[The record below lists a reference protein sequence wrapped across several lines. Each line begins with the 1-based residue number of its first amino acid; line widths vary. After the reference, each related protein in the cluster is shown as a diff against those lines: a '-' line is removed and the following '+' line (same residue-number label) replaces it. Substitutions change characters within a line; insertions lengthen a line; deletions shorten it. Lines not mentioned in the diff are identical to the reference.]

1 MKNKYLIRME
11 EPEDCVIVTDNADV
25 YYRLFHRPVTLLM
38 KNEFDCMQFH
48 TPSSKPIDYH
58 EHSCGTETFIV
69 SQGKFLCNCM
79 GRDFIMS
86 AGDVLH
92 IQPWMGHGF
101 KPIEPESRL
110 NILFM
115 GIDQRFS
122 ITEPTLRLKA
132 EFPGLYEDSEFNEVF
147 RQALGG
153 TGKRAVPAPNE
164 ASAEQVQQLRPAGY
178 AIREHEFDGIKLQL
192 KVARYETEGVKEIW
206 EMAMEPGFFCEW
218 DNFLPEYRM
227 FYVTSGRIR
236 CKVKT
241 SRDKTLEFDA
251 VKENIII
258 IPPYNPFCFEVV
270 EEARMYDL
278 DCGARLQDLCEELE
292 ALVYYTP
299 EKKND
304 KESILALC
312 KTFGFNCT
320 DVGRRAPG

>member
-1 MKNKYLIRME
+1 MNNKYLIRME
-11 EPEDCVIVTDNADV
+11 EPEDCVIVTDNEDI
-25 YYRLFHRPVTLLM
+25 YYRLFHRPVTVLM

-58 EHSCGTETFIV
+58 EHSSGTETFIV

-79 GRDFIMS
+79 GRDFTIG
-86 AGDVLH
+86 AGDILH

-101 KPIEPESRL
+101 KPIEAESRL

-132 EFPGLYEDSEFNEVF
+132 SFPGMYEDSEFNEVF
-147 RQALGG
+147 HQAQAG
-153 TGKRAVPAPNE
+153 TAKRAVPAPNE
-164 ASAEQVQQLRPAGY
+164 TPCEQIQQVRRAGFC
-178 AIREHEFDGIKLQL
+178 IREHEFEGIKLQL

-206 EMAMEPGFFCEW
+206 EYFMKPGFYCEW

-227 FYVTSGRIR
+227 FYVTGGRIH
-236 CKVKT
+236 CSVKT
-241 SRDKTLEFDA
+241 SRTETLEFDA
-251 VKENIII
+251 VGENIVV
-258 IPPYNPFCFEVV
+258 IPPYNPFRFEVV
-270 EEARMYDL
+270 EETRMYDL

-292 ALVYYTP
+292 ALAHYTP

-304 KESILALC
+304 KETILSLC
-312 KTFGFNCT
+312 KKFSLNCT
-320 DVGRRAPG
+320 DVGCK